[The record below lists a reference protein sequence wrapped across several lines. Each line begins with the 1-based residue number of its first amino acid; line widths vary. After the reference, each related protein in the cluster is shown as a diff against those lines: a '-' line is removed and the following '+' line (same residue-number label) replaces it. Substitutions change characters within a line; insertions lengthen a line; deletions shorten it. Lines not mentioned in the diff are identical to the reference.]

1 MSNHFYNTIP
11 VLNATDKTIDT
22 ETVTVTVTA
31 VDTEITTTINTE
43 TVNVVNTE
51 TTTAID
57 NLLILKGLRLRR
69 LKL

>member
-11 VLNATDKTIDT
+11 VLNATDKSVDT
-22 ETVTVTVTA
+22 ETVTVTA

-51 TTTAID
+51 TTTATD
-57 NLLILKGLRLRR
+57 NLLILKGLRLMR

>member
-22 ETVTVTVTA
+22 ETVTA

-51 TTTAID
+51 TTTATD

>member
-11 VLNATDKTIDT
+11 VLNATDKTVDT
-22 ETVTVTVTA
+22 ETETVTA

-51 TTTAID
+51 TTTATD
-57 NLLILKGLRLRR
+57 NLLILKWLRLMR